1 MAEELRP
8 KPSGYKPSGRKFNML
23 EQTPEG
29 LLFSHPGSAEYRQ
42 WYNRAAK
49 LFDAEGHHVVDLAY
63 IDQML
68 YNAGFTSG
76 AHGTV
81 DYSEARNR
89 IIEKLRKQ
97 GVDLGNVRENI
108 VPLSQQKTVKGV
120 EKTGKAHKWVHDLY
134 NMIPED
140 SPEKLRTL
148 TEDQFV
154 DYITDRARIR
164 KQIVIDAMIHK
175 MDALY
180 KTYPKLK
187 NAPIPT
193 IESWIRKNK
202 QIWGQLG
209 DESFKQAVGIK
220 LQQPEVPGQPRGRVP
235 FPRSDVEELMLGTKK
250 GFMAADPLMLATAG
264 AADLIR
270 RNVSGS
276 LMGAGFALAS
286 PDVQQAV
293 ESGDAFTTVKEI
305 GKDVLIGAG
314 VEQLSKAVT
323 TLMPQTAA
331 KIAPVLSGAAALG
344 PASFAATIGGSQDVK
359 IQQQKFE
366 QYASTLPP
374 EQAATIRQQR
384 QQSLEAQQKPLIDG
398 DALLGTVKGFV
409 NNITQGLEAFL
420 PKSAPSSKPAQP
432 AKPYI
437 APPTTDFTSKSSPA
451 AYTTPG
457 LNEFLKGI

>member
-8 KPSGYKPSGRKFNML
+8 KPSSYKPSGRKFNML

-76 AHGTV
+76 ARGTV

-89 IIEKLRKQ
+89 IIEKLRQQ

-140 SPEKLRTL
+140 APDKLRTL

-154 DYITDRARIR
+154 NYIIDRARIR
-164 KQIVIDAMIHK
+164 KQLVIDAMVHK

-180 KTYPKLK
+180 KAYPKLK
-187 NAPIPT
+187 DAPIPK
-193 IESWIRKNK
+193 IESWISKNK

-250 GFMAADPLMLATAG
+250 GFMAVDPLMATTAG

-270 RNVSGS
+270 KNVSGS

-293 ESGDAFTTVKEI
+293 ESGNVVETAKEI

-314 VEQLSKAVT
+314 VEQLSKAAAS
-323 TLMPQTAA
+323 LAPQTVGRF
-331 KIAPVLSGAAALG
+331 APVLSGAAALG
-344 PASFAATIGGSQDVK
+344 PASFAATIGGSEDVK
-359 IQQQKFE
+359 IREQKFE
-366 QYASTLPP
+366 QYAATLPP

-398 DALLGTVKGFV
+398 DVL
-409 NNITQGLEAFL
+409 
-420 PKSAPSSKPAQP
+420 
-432 AKPYI
+432 
-437 APPTTDFTSKSSPA
+437 
-451 AYTTPG
+451 
-457 LNEFLKGI
+457 LNELKYIRNSLKKLQVPYARFGSGVPNLPNLK